1 MQKKISDFIISFIFP
16 YLCGYKKGFNT
27 QQALLTLVENW
38 RKRLDNKDFGG
49 AILMDLS
56 KAFDTL
62 DHFRP
67 LNCKTTCIWFLT
79 RRFKTS
85 LYTFLSYSTEPKL
98 KKTYFSSW
106 EKLIKG
112 VSQGSASGQ
121 ILFNL

>member
-67 LNCKTTCIWFLT
+67 LN
-79 RRFKTS
+79 
-85 LYTFLSYSTEPKL
+85 Y
-98 KKTYFSSW
+98 
-106 EKLIKG
+106 
-112 VSQGSASGQ
+112 
-121 ILFNL
+121 

>member
-67 LNCKTTCIWFLT
+67 LNYKTTCIWFLT
-79 RRFKTS
+79 
-85 LYTFLSYSTEPKL
+85 
-98 KKTYFSSW
+98 
-106 EKLIKG
+106 
-112 VSQGSASGQ
+112 
-121 ILFNL
+121 